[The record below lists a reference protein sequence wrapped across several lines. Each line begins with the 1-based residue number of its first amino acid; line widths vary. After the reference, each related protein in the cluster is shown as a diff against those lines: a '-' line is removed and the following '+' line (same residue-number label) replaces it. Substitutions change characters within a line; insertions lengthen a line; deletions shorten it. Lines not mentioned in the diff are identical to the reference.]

1 MPISSR
7 WQITI
12 PPVTLPTYLFTSPTY
27 PLPEKPTFIN
37 AADPS
42 HFLTH
47 SKFRLYS
54 QRLAAGLI
62 KNGLKP
68 GDRVLLFSGNNLFFP
83 VVLVGIIM
91 AGGIFTGAN
100 PGFVERE
107 LVYQLKDCGA
117 KFLIC
122 GREGLGTGLR
132 AAEEVGLGKENVFS
146 FDDEEISGS
155 REAAQGGMKSW
166 WELLES
172 EEVGGRFQWNEDI
185 DPKETVCCLNYSS
198 GTTGVPKGVM
208 ITHYNYVANAVQYR
222 HLHELHADIEK
233 RNKKAKWLCF
243 LPLYHAMGQTIFCTV
258 APKRG
263 IPVYIMKK
271 FDFKE
276 MLEAVQKYKITVLNM
291 VPPVVVMLVK
301 SPLTEQYD
309 LSSVTDMGSGAAPL
323 SGEVIE
329 AAEKLWPNGRVKLT
343 QGWGM
348 TEATCSILGC
358 DPRLDPLPNTV
369 GELNANCRSKIVNPE
384 TLEEVKQGER
394 GEILVQAPNIMKGYW
409 NKPEATHE
417 TIVNSPDGRW
427 LRTGDIA
434 YVDSQNNFYIVDRMK
449 ELIKVKGNQVAP
461 AELEALLLEHPGIA
475 DAAVIGVTIGE
486 GEAPRAYVVKIGDG
500 NVTEEE
506 VMKWVEERTTR
517 FKWLKG
523 GVVFL
528 EAIPKNPSGKILR
541 KVLREKAK
549 EEISRNEIKARL

>member
-1 MPISSR
+1 MPLSSR
-7 WQITI
+7 WQIEI
-12 PPVTLPTYLFTSPTY
+12 PPVTLPTYLFNSPAHS
-27 PLPEKPTFIN
+27 LSEKPAFIN

-42 HFLTH
+42 HFLTL

-122 GREGLGTGLR
+122 GRDGLGIGVK
-132 AAEEVGLGKENVFS
+132 AAEEVGLGKERVFS
-146 FDDEEISGS
+146 FDDEEVSGG
-155 REAAQGGMKSW
+155 REIKQGVKSW
-166 WELLES
+166 WKLLES
-172 EEVGGRFQWNEDI
+172 EEVGKRFQWNEDV

-198 GTTGVPKGVM
+198 GTTGQPKGVM

-222 HLHELHADIEK
+222 HLHELHADTEE
-233 RNKKAKWLCF
+233 RNRKAKWLCF

-271 FDFKE
+271 FDFKG
-276 MLEAVQKYKITVLNM
+276 MLEAVQKYKITVLSM
-291 VPPVVVMLVK
+291 VPPVVV
-301 SPLTEQYD
+301 
-309 LSSVTDMGSGAAPL
+309 
-323 SGEVIE
+323 
-329 AAEKLWPNGRVKLT
+329 

-348 TEATCSILGC
+348 TEATCSVVGC
-358 DPRLDPLPNTV
+358 DPRLDPPPNTV
-369 GELNANCRSKIVNPE
+369 GELNANCRAKIVNPE

-394 GEILVQAPNIMKGYW
+394 GEIWVQAPNIMKGYW
-409 NKPEATHE
+409 NKPEATKE
-417 TIVNSPDGRW
+417 TIVNSPEGRW

-434 YVDSQNNFYIVDRMK
+434 YVDSKNNFYIVDRMK

-475 DAAVIGVTIGE
+475 DAAVIGVTIGD
-486 GEAPRAYVVKIGDG
+486 GEVPRAYVVRSGDG
-500 NVTEEE
+500 NVTAEE
-506 VMKWVEERTTR
+506 VTRWVEERTTR
-517 FKWLKG
+517 YKWLKG

-528 EAIPKNPSGKILR
+528 DAIPKNPSGKILR

-549 EEISRNEIKARL
+549 DEISRNEIKARL